1 MFNDIKDNIFLMNKK
16 IGNLKKDRETILK
29 QEVLEPRNIVLN
41 KIFTI

>member
-16 IGNLKKDRETILK
+16 IRNLKKDRETILK
-29 QEVLEPRNIVLN
+29 QEVLELRNIVLN